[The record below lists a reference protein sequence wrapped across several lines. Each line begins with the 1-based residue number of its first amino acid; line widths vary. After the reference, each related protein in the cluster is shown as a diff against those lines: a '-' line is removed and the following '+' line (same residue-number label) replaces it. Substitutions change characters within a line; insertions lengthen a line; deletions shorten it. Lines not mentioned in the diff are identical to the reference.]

1 MLYAIDSYNV
11 IFLAYPYLATSLLQS
26 MMENARN
33 ISLGVVI
40 HSNHPMARIPSSG
53 MKVCHVYKFES
64 IIVT

>member
-1 MLYAIDSYNV
+1 MLYAIDNY
-11 IFLAYPYLATSLLQS
+11 IIAFLAYPHFATSLLLS
-26 MMENARN
+26 MVEKARN

-53 MKVCHVYKFES
+53 MKVCHVYRFES